1 MQVPKVLPAMSTMA
15 GTISTNCLY
24 LCRTISIKSAD
35 VESTGIVSGK
45 RRREFCIDG
54 WLLTRGIPSR
64 FSSGL
69 VVRMK
74 LFACPKNA
82 HDFFGTFKDPKN
94 PWKNGGFFR
103 PPNMGY
109 ISSLKMKVMGSHN
122 LISIVLKCCF
132 VFYWC
137 LLEFFRSTV
146 LLNNRHRTK
155 RNSKSRILA
164 CSDPCRISCFFR
176 SLTTS
181 SSGILRKMWL
191 CIYIYININTHIE
204 KLLRAWIMEECMF
217 LQMWNLE
224 FEGVVSQLGT
234 VVMEEHRHLQT
245 PSSSQGKNCQQKF
258 L

>member
-1 MQVPKVLPAMSTMA
+1 MSTMA

-24 LCRTISIKSAD
+24 LCRTMDTQSAEIRISRQD
-35 VESTGIVSGK
+35 VSGK

-74 LFACPKNA
+74 LLACPKIR
-82 HDFFGTFKDPKN
+82 TTSVVPLDPNN

-155 RNSKSRILA
+155 
-164 CSDPCRISCFFR
+164 
-176 SLTTS
+176 
-181 SSGILRKMWL
+181 
-191 CIYIYININTHIE
+191 
-204 KLLRAWIMEECMF
+204 
-217 LQMWNLE
+217 LQ
-224 FEGVVSQLGT
+224 QI
-234 VVMEEHRHLQT
+234 
-245 PSSSQGKNCQQKF
+245 
-258 L
+258 

>member
-1 MQVPKVLPAMSTMA
+1 MQGSSQGITCHDYHGRYNFYKLLVFVEPWIHNLRNVE
-15 GTISTNCLY
+15 
-24 LCRTISIKSAD
+24 SAD
-35 VESTGIVSGK
+35 CIVSGK

-74 LFACPKNA
+74 LLACPKIR
-82 HDFFGTFKDPKN
+82 TTSLVPLDPNN

-137 LLEFFRSTV
+137 LLEF
-146 LLNNRHRTK
+146 LNVAR
-155 RNSKSRILA
+155 KSAQQI
-164 CSDPCRISCFFR
+164 
-176 SLTTS
+176 
-181 SSGILRKMWL
+181 GIAQS
-191 CIYIYININTHIE
+191 E
-204 KLLRAWIMEECMF
+204 
-217 LQMWNLE
+217 LQ
-224 FEGVVSQLGT
+224 QI
-234 VVMEEHRHLQT
+234 
-245 PSSSQGKNCQQKF
+245 
-258 L
+258 